1 MHKSELYFI
10 LIYIYIYINIKFLFG
25 FWEAILG
32 YCHTVTLSHCHAWC
46 EKKMAVEQI
55 KMDDSHRR
63 GMEKAKESFYGF
75 QRSLYL

>member
-1 MHKSELYFI
+1 
-10 LIYIYIYINIKFLFG
+10 
-25 FWEAILG
+25 
-32 YCHTVTLSHCHAWC
+32 
-46 EKKMAVEQI
+46 MAVEQI